1 MIVTGNEL
9 INSGVANISSEI
21 DPAKIE
27 NAINNAEFVVK
38 DKLGDT
44 LFLGFLNGT
53 ADDISVLLE
62 GGEYQGRY
70 IVGLKRAIFNLAVA
84 FLLRTDVAA
93 TIFGSVRK
101 KDEYSDNQTFETI
114 NDYGRFYFTLG
125 ETYLNEICEVLNAP
139 KKPFYNNYFFGF

>member
-1 MIVTGNEL
+1 MIVTATEL

-21 DPAKIE
+21 DEAKIE
-27 NAINNAEFVVK
+27 NAISNAEMFVVK
-38 DKLGDT
+38 DRLGDA
-44 LFLGFLNGT
+44 LYLGFLNGT
-53 ADDISVLLE
+53 ADDVLLD

-101 KDEYSDNQTFETI
+101 KDEYSENQTFETI
-114 NDYGRFYFTLG
+114 DDYGRFYFTLG
-125 ETYLNEICEVLNAP
+125 ETYLKELCEVLNAP
-139 KKPFYNNYFFGF
+139 QKPYYNNYFFGF

>member
-1 MIVTGNEL
+1 MIVTANEL

-21 DPAKIE
+21 DTAKIE
-27 NAINNAEFVVK
+27 NAINNAEHFIIK
-38 DKLGDT
+38 DRLGDT
-44 LFLGFLNGT
+44 LFAGFLNGT
-53 ADDISVLLE
+53 ADEVLLN

-93 TIFGSVRK
+93 TVFGSVKK
-101 KDEYSDNQTFETI
+101 KDEYSENQSFDSIT
-114 NDYGRFYFTLG
+114 DYARFYFTLG
-125 ETYLNEICEVLNAP
+125 ETYLNELCEVLNAP